1 MYVVTGM
8 FQRQTIFMERFASQ
22 FTVQFLILGGCALF
36 VLYLAGIPLLLL
48 LYGSIRSAPIGE
60 PGAVYTIQNYLKAYF
75 DKEFYSLFLNSLYFA
90 TGTCLLT
97 FLIGTFLAW
106 VSERTNTPGKKI
118 IVIMALIP
126 FIIPGILTTISWI
139 LLLSPKIGLINL
151 VVKDLLDLEA
161 GPFSVYSMWG
171 MIWAESMH
179 LFPLVFLLM
188 SAAFRNMDTSLEEA
202 ALVAGSS
209 TFGTFKRVTLP
220 LMRPAMFG
228 VLLIIFIRGIEAFEV
243 PALVGV
249 PAKISVFTTKIFLAI
264 HQYPSDFGL
273 AGAYAVTLLSISTVG
288 VLLYGRIT
296 RREERYATVTGKG
309 YRPRVIDLGT
319 WRWVTCGAAFLIFF
333 FAVLL
338 PVLVL
343 LWSSFVPF
351 YGVPS
356 RELIG
361 KMTLANYHYIFNY
374 PLAVTAFKNSI
385 YLSIGSAT
393 LVMLLTSIIAW
404 VTVKSKLPGRTLL
417 DNMTFIPIAVPGIV
431 LGVSLIW
438 VYLTLPIPIYG
449 TIWVLLLAYITKFMP
464 YGIRAASASMI
475 QINKE
480 LEEAS
485 FAAGGTWFQTFRRV
499 ILPLLMPGFTA
510 GWIYISIIALRELST
525 SILLYS
531 HESVVL
537 SIMAF
542 DLWEG
547 GQYTYVC
554 ALGVV
559 MVLVLIAMA
568 IIARTVGGKVGI
580 VG

>member
-1 MYVVTGM
+1 V
-8 FQRQTIFMERFASQ
+8 RRINSQT
-22 FTVQFLILGGCALF
+22 LILIGATLF
-36 VLYLAGIPLLLL
+36 VLYLAGVPLIML

-60 PGAVYTIQNYLKAYF
+60 PGAVYTIQNYVKAYV
-75 DKEFYSLFLNSLYFA
+75 DREFYILFLNSLYYA
-90 TGTCLLT
+90 LGTCLVT
-97 FLIGTFLAW
+97 FSIGTFLAW
-106 VSERTNTPGKKI
+106 VSERTNTPFKKLF
-118 IVIMALIP
+118 VVMALIP
-126 FIIPGILTTISWI
+126 FIIPGILSTISWI

-151 VVKDLLDLEA
+151 VVKELLGLESA
-161 GPFSVYSMWG
+161 PFNVYSMWG
-171 MIWAESMH
+171 MIWAEAIH
-179 LFPLVFLLM
+179 LYPLVFLLM

-202 ALVAGSS
+202 ALAAGSS
-209 TFGTFKRVTLP
+209 TFTTFKRITLP
-220 LMRPAMFG
+220 LMRPAMFS

-243 PALVGV
+243 PALIGV

-264 HQYPSDFGL
+264 HQFPSDFGL
-273 AGAYAVTLLSISTVG
+273 AGAYAVTLLVISTTG
-288 VLLYGRIT
+288 VLIYGKIT

-309 YRPRVIDLGT
+309 YRPRVVDLGV
-319 WRWVTCGAAFLIFF
+319 WKYVTCAICLVIFLLAVIF
-333 FAVLL
+333 
-338 PVLVL
+338 PVFVL
-343 LWSSFVPF
+343 LWSSFIPY

-356 RELIG
+356 RELMA
-361 KMTLANYHYIFNY
+361 KMTLANFHYILNY
-374 PLAVTAFKNSI
+374 PLALTAFKNSF
-385 YLSIGSAT
+385 YLSVGSAT

-404 VTVKSKLPGRTLL
+404 ITVKTKLPGRALL
-417 DNMTFIPIAVPGIV
+417 DNMTFIPIAMPGIV

-464 YGIRAASASMI
+464 YGIRAASATMI
-475 QINKE
+475 QINRE

-485 FAAGGTWFQTFRRV
+485 LTAGGTWFQTFRKV

-531 HESVVL
+531 YNSTVL

-554 ALGVV
+554 ALGVL
-559 MVLVLIAMA
+559 MVLLLVAMA
-568 IIARTVGGKVGI
+568 YTARRLGARIGIAE
-580 VG
+580 

>member
-1 MYVVTGM
+1 MRR
-8 FQRQTIFMERFASQ
+8 FNSQT
-22 FTVQFLILGGCALF
+22 LILIGAIAF
-36 VLYLAGIPLLLL
+36 VLYLAGVPLVML

-60 PGAVYTIQNYLKAYF
+60 PGATYTIQNYVKAYF
-75 DKEFYSLFLNSLYFA
+75 DKEFYFLLLNSIYYGL
-90 TGTCLLT
+90 GTCTLT

-106 VSERTNTPGKKI
+106 VSERTNTPLKKLF
-118 IVIMALIP
+118 VVMSLIP
-126 FIIPGILTTISWI
+126 FIIPGILSTISWI

-151 VVKDLLDLEA
+151 VVKDFLGLESA
-161 GPFSVYSMWG
+161 PFNIYTMWG
-171 MIWAESMH
+171 MIWAESIH
-179 LFPLVFLLM
+179 FYPLVFLLM

-202 ALVAGSS
+202 ALTAGSS
-209 TFGTFKRVTLP
+209 TFSTFCRVTLP
-220 LMRPAMFG
+220 LMRPAMFS
-228 VLLIIFIRGIEAFEV
+228 VLLINFIRGIEAFEV
-243 PALVGV
+243 PALIGV

-264 HQYPSDFGL
+264 HQFPSDFGL
-273 AGAYAVTLLSISTVG
+273 AGAYAVTLLVISTTG
-288 VLLYGRIT
+288 VLIYGRIT

-309 YRPRVIDLGT
+309 YRPRVIDLGVWKYLT
-319 WRWVTCGAAFLIFF
+319 LGVSFLIFF
-333 FAVLL
+333 LAVIL
-338 PVLVL
+338 PVFVL
-343 LWSSFVPF
+343 LWSSFIPY

-356 RELIG
+356 SELME
-361 KMTLANYHYIFNY
+361 KMTWANYQYILNY
-374 PLAVTAFKNSI
+374 PLALTAFKNSF
-385 YLSIGSAT
+385 YLSVGSAT
-393 LVMLLTSIIAW
+393 LVMLLTSLIAW
-404 VTVKSKLPGRTLL
+404 ITVKTKLPGRALL
-417 DNMTFIPIAVPGIV
+417 DNMTFIPIAMPGIV

-485 FAAGGTWFQTFRRV
+485 LTAGGTWFQTFRKV

-531 HESVVL
+531 YNSTVL

-554 ALGVV
+554 ALGVL
-559 MVLVLIAMA
+559 MVLLLVTMA
-568 IIARTVGGKVGI
+568 FVARKLGARVGI
-580 VG
+580 AE

>member
-1 MYVVTGM
+1 M
-8 FQRQTIFMERFASQ
+8 RRLNSQ
-22 FTVQFLILGGCALF
+22 ILILIGTTAF
-36 VLYLAGIPLLLL
+36 VLYLAGVPLLML

-60 PGAVYTIQNYLKAYF
+60 PGATFTIQNYIKAYF
-75 DKEFYSLFLNSLYFA
+75 DRDFYFLFLNSLYYA
-90 TGTCLLT
+90 LGTCLLT

-106 VSERTNTPGKKI
+106 VSERTNTPFKKLF
-118 IVIMALIP
+118 VVMALIP
-126 FIIPGILTTISWI
+126 FIIPGILSTISWI

-151 VVKDLLDLEA
+151 VIKQLLGLESA
-161 GPFSVYSMWG
+161 PFNVYSMWG
-171 MIWAESMH
+171 MIWAESIH
-179 LFPLVFLLM
+179 LYPLVFLLM

-202 ALVAGSS
+202 ALTAGSS
-209 TFGTFKRVTLP
+209 TFTTFRRVTLP
-220 LMRPAMFG
+220 LMRPAMFS
-228 VLLIIFIRGIEAFEV
+228 VLLIVFIRGIEAFEV
-243 PALVGV
+243 PALIGV

-264 HQYPSDFGL
+264 HQFPSDFGL
-273 AGAYAVTLLSISTVG
+273 AGAYAVTLLAISTTG
-288 VLLYGRIT
+288 VLIYGKIT

-309 YRPRVIDLGT
+309 YRPRVIDLGG
-319 WRWVTCGAAFLIFF
+319 WKYLTCAIAFLIFF
-333 FAVLL
+333 LAVVL
-338 PVLVL
+338 PAFVL
-343 LWSSFVPF
+343 LWSSFIPY

-356 RELIG
+356 RELMG
-361 KMTLANYHYIFNY
+361 KMTWANFQYILNY
-374 PLAVTAFKNSI
+374 PLALTAFKNSF
-385 YLSIGSAT
+385 YLSVGSAT
-393 LVMLLTSIIAW
+393 LVMFLTSIIAW
-404 VTVKSKLPGRTLL
+404 ITVKTKLPGRALL
-417 DNMTFIPIAVPGIV
+417 DNMTFIPIAMPGIV

-464 YGIRAASASMI
+464 YGIRASSASMI

-485 FAAGGTWFQTFRRV
+485 FTAGGTWFQTFRKV

-531 HESVVL
+531 YNSTVL

-554 ALGVV
+554 ALGVL
-559 MVLVLIAMA
+559 MVLLLLVMAFTARKLGARIGIAE
-568 IIARTVGGKVGI
+568 
-580 VG
+580 

>member
-1 MYVVTGM
+1 VKR
-8 FQRQTIFMERFASQ
+8 FNSQT
-22 FTVQFLILGGCALF
+22 LILIGATLF
-36 VLYLAGIPLLLL
+36 VLYLAGVPLVML

-60 PGAVYTIQNYLKAYF
+60 PGATYTIQNYIKAYF
-75 DKEFYSLFLNSLYFA
+75 DKEFYLLLLNSVYYAL
-90 TGTCLLT
+90 GTCTLT

-106 VSERTNTPGKKI
+106 VSERTNTPLKKLF
-118 IVIMALIP
+118 VVMSLIP
-126 FIIPGILTTISWI
+126 FIIPGILSTISWI

-151 VVKDLLDLEA
+151 AVKEILRLESA
-161 GPFSVYSMWG
+161 PFNIYSMWG
-171 MIWAESMH
+171 MIWAESIH
-179 LFPLVFLLM
+179 LYPLVFLLM

-202 ALVAGSS
+202 SLSAGSS
-209 TFGTFKRVTLP
+209 MLNTFWRITLP
-220 LMRPAMFG
+220 LMRPAMFS
-228 VLLIIFIRGIEAFEV
+228 VLLINFVRGIEDFEV
-243 PALVGV
+243 PALIGV

-264 HQYPSDFGL
+264 HQFPSDFGL
-273 AGAYAVTLLSISTVG
+273 AGAYAVTLLAISTIG
-288 VLLYGRIT
+288 VLIYGKIT
-296 RREERYATVTGKG
+296 RKEERFATVTGKG
-309 YRPRVIDLGT
+309 YRPRVIDLGAWKYAT
-319 WRWVTCGAAFLIFF
+319 LGVSFLIFF
-333 FAVLL
+333 LAVIL
-338 PVLVL
+338 PVFVL
-343 LWSSFVPF
+343 LWSSFIPY

-356 RELIG
+356 RELMS
-361 KMTLANYHYIFNY
+361 KMTLANFQYILNY
-374 PLAVTAFKNSI
+374 PLAMTAFKNSF
-385 YLSIGSAT
+385 YLSVGSAT
-393 LVMLLTSIIAW
+393 LVMLLTSMIAW
-404 VTVKSKLPGRTLL
+404 ITVKTKLPGRALL
-417 DNMTFIPIAVPGIV
+417 DNMTFIPIAMPGIV

-485 FAAGGTWFQTFRRV
+485 LTAGGTWFQTFRKV

-531 HESVVL
+531 YNSTVL

-554 ALGVV
+554 ALGVL
-559 MVLVLIAMA
+559 MVLLLLVMA
-568 IIARTVGGKVGI
+568 FTARKLGAKVGI
-580 VG
+580 AE

>member
-1 MYVVTGM
+1 MRR
-8 FQRQTIFMERFASQ
+8 FNSQT
-22 FTVQFLILGGCALF
+22 LILIGAIAF
-36 VLYLAGIPLLLL
+36 VLYLAGVPLVML
-48 LYGSIRSAPIGE
+48 LYGSVRSAPIGE
-60 PGAVYTIQNYLKAYF
+60 PGATYTIQNYVKAYF
-75 DKEFYSLFLNSLYFA
+75 DKEFYFLLLNSIYYGL
-90 TGTCLLT
+90 GTCTLT

-106 VSERTNTPGKKI
+106 VSERTNTPLKKLF
-118 IVIMALIP
+118 VVMSLIP
-126 FIIPGILTTISWI
+126 FIIPGILSTISWI

-151 VVKDLLDLEA
+151 VVKDFLGLESA
-161 GPFSVYSMWG
+161 PFNIYTMWG
-171 MIWAESMH
+171 MIWAESIH
-179 LFPLVFLLM
+179 LYPLVFLLM

-202 ALVAGSS
+202 ALTAGSS
-209 TFGTFKRVTLP
+209 TFSTFCRVTLP
-220 LMRPAMFG
+220 LMRPAMFS
-228 VLLIIFIRGIEAFEV
+228 VLLINFIRGIEAFEV
-243 PALVGV
+243 PALIGV

-264 HQYPSDFGL
+264 HQFPSDFGL
-273 AGAYAVTLLSISTVG
+273 AGAYAVTLLVISTTG
-288 VLLYGRIT
+288 VLIYGRIT

-309 YRPRVIDLGT
+309 YRPRVIDLGVWKYLT
-319 WRWVTCGAAFLIFF
+319 LGVSFLIFF
-333 FAVLL
+333 LAVIL
-338 PVLVL
+338 PVFVL
-343 LWSSFVPF
+343 LWSSFIPY

-356 RELIG
+356 RELME
-361 KMTLANYHYIFNY
+361 KMTWANYQYILNY
-374 PLAVTAFKNSI
+374 PLALTAFKNSF
-385 YLSIGSAT
+385 YLSVGSAT
-393 LVMLLTSIIAW
+393 SVMLLTSLIAW
-404 VTVKSKLPGRTLL
+404 ITVKTKLPGRALL
-417 DNMTFIPIAVPGIV
+417 DNMTFIPIAMPGIV

-485 FAAGGTWFQTFRRV
+485 LTAGGTWFQTFRKV

-531 HESVVL
+531 YNSTVL

-554 ALGVV
+554 ALGVL
-559 MVLVLIAMA
+559 MVLLLVTMA
-568 IIARTVGGKVGI
+568 FVARKLGARVGI
-580 VG
+580 AE

>member
-1 MYVVTGM
+1 LRRLNA
-8 FQRQTIFMERFASQ
+8 QA
-22 FTVQFLILGGCALF
+22 LILIGAILF
-36 VLYLAGIPLLLL
+36 VLYLAGVPLVML

-60 PGAVYTIQNYLKAYF
+60 PGAAFTIQNYVKAYF
-75 DKEFYSLFLNSLYFA
+75 DKEFYLLFLNSVYYA
-90 TGTCLLT
+90 IGTCSVT

-106 VSERTNTPGKKI
+106 VSERTNTPFKKLF
-118 IVIMALIP
+118 VVMALIP
-126 FIIPGILTTISWI
+126 FIIPGILSTIAWI

-151 VVKDLLDLEA
+151 VIKGLLGLESA
-161 GPFSVYSMWG
+161 PFNVYSMWG
-171 MIWAESMH
+171 MIWAESIH
-179 LFPLVFLLM
+179 LYPLVFLLM

-202 ALVAGSS
+202 ALTAGSS
-209 TFGTFKRVTLP
+209 TFSTFGRITLP
-220 LMRPAMFG
+220 LMRPAMFS
-228 VLLIIFIRGIEAFEV
+228 VMLIVFIRGIEAFEV
-243 PALVGV
+243 PALIGV

-264 HQYPSDFGL
+264 HQFPSDFGL
-273 AGAYAVTLLSISTVG
+273 AGAYAVTLLAISTVG
-288 VLLYGRIT
+288 VLIYGKIT

-309 YRPRVIDLGT
+309 YRPRVIDLGA
-319 WRWVTCGAAFLIFF
+319 WKYLTCAIAFLIFF
-333 FAVLL
+333 LAVIM
-338 PVLVL
+338 PVFVL
-343 LWSSFVPF
+343 LWSSFIPY

-356 RELIG
+356 WELAA
-361 KMTLANYHYIFNY
+361 KMTLANYQYILNY
-374 PLAVTAFKNSI
+374 PLAATAFKNSF
-385 YLSIGSAT
+385 YLSVGSAT
-393 LVMLLTSIIAW
+393 LVMLLTSVIAW
-404 VTVKSKLPGRTLL
+404 VTVKTKLPGRALL
-417 DNMTFIPIAVPGIV
+417 DTMAFIPIAMPGIV

-449 TIWVLLLAYITKFMP
+449 TIWVLLLAYITKYIP

-485 FAAGGTWFQTFRRV
+485 LTAGGTWFQTFRKV

-531 HESVVL
+531 YNSTVL

-554 ALGVV
+554 ALGVM
-559 MVLVLIAMA
+559 MVTLLVAMA
-568 IIARTVGGKVGI
+568 FTARKLGAKIGIAE
-580 VG
+580 

>member
-1 MYVVTGM
+1 MRR
-8 FQRQTIFMERFASQ
+8 FNSQT
-22 FTVQFLILGGCALF
+22 LILIGATLF
-36 VLYLAGIPLLLL
+36 VLYLAGVPLIML

-60 PGAVYTIQNYLKAYF
+60 PGATYTIQNYIKAYF
-75 DKEFYSLFLNSLYFA
+75 DREFYILFLNSLYYA
-90 TGTCLLT
+90 LGTCLVT

-106 VSERTNTPGKKI
+106 VSERTNTPFKKLF
-118 IVIMALIP
+118 VVMALIP
-126 FIIPGILTTISWI
+126 FIIPGILSTISWI

-151 VVKDLLDLEA
+151 AVKDILGLESA
-161 GPFSVYSMWG
+161 PFSVYTMWG
-171 MIWAESMH
+171 MIWAESIH
-179 LFPLVFLLM
+179 LYPLVFLLM

-209 TFGTFKRVTLP
+209 TFSTFRRVTLP
-220 LMRPAMFG
+220 LMRPAMFS
-228 VLLIIFIRGIEAFEV
+228 VLLVIFIRGIEAFEV
-243 PALVGV
+243 PALIGV
-249 PAKISVFTTKIFLAI
+249 PAKIAVFTTKIFLAI
-264 HQYPSDFGL
+264 HQFPSDFGL
-273 AGAYAVTLLSISTVG
+273 AGAYAVTLLAISTVG
-288 VLLYGRIT
+288 VVIYGRIT

-309 YRPRVIDLGT
+309 YRPRVIDLGG
-319 WRWVTCGAAFLIFF
+319 WKYVTCGISFCIFF
-333 FAVLL
+333 LAVIL
-338 PVLVL
+338 PVFIL
-343 LWSSFVPF
+343 LWSSFIPY

-356 RELIG
+356 RELMA
-361 KMTLANYHYIFNY
+361 KMTLGNYKYILNY
-374 PLAVTAFKNSI
+374 PLAMTAFKNSF
-385 YLSIGSAT
+385 YLSVGSAT
-393 LVMLLTSIIAW
+393 LVMLLTSLIAW
-404 VTVKSKLPGRTLL
+404 ITVKTKLPGRALL
-417 DNMTFIPIAVPGIV
+417 DNMTFIPIAMPGIV

-485 FAAGGTWFQTFRRV
+485 LTAGGTWFQTFRKV
-499 ILPLLMPGFTA
+499 LLPLLMPGFTA

-531 HESVVL
+531 YNSTVL

-554 ALGVV
+554 ALGVM
-559 MVLVLIAMA
+559 MVLLLVVMAFTARKLGAKIGIAE
-568 IIARTVGGKVGI
+568 
-580 VG
+580 

>member
-1 MYVVTGM
+1 MRR
-8 FQRQTIFMERFASQ
+8 FNSQT
-22 FTVQFLILGGCALF
+22 LILIGAIAF
-36 VLYLAGIPLLLL
+36 VLYLAGVPLVML

-60 PGAVYTIQNYLKAYF
+60 PGATYTIQNYVKAYF
-75 DKEFYSLFLNSLYFA
+75 DKEFYFLLLNSIYYGL
-90 TGTCLLT
+90 GTCTLT

-106 VSERTNTPGKKI
+106 VSERTNTPLKKLF
-118 IVIMALIP
+118 VVMSLIP
-126 FIIPGILTTISWI
+126 FIIPGILSTISWI

-151 VVKDLLDLEA
+151 VVKDFLGLESA
-161 GPFSVYSMWG
+161 PFNIYTMWG
-171 MIWAESMH
+171 MIWAESIH
-179 LFPLVFLLM
+179 LYPLVFLLM

-202 ALVAGSS
+202 ALTAGSS
-209 TFGTFKRVTLP
+209 TFSTFCRVTLP
-220 LMRPAMFG
+220 LMRPAMFS
-228 VLLIIFIRGIEAFEV
+228 VLLINFIRGIEAFEV
-243 PALVGV
+243 PALIGV

-264 HQYPSDFGL
+264 HQFPSDFGL
-273 AGAYAVTLLSISTVG
+273 AGAYAVTLLVISTTG
-288 VLLYGRIT
+288 VLIYGRIT

-309 YRPRVIDLGT
+309 YRPRVIDLGVWKYLT
-319 WRWVTCGAAFLIFF
+319 LGVSFLIFF
-333 FAVLL
+333 LAVIL
-338 PVLVL
+338 PVFVL
-343 LWSSFVPF
+343 LWSSFIPY

-356 RELIG
+356 RELIE
-361 KMTLANYHYIFNY
+361 KMTWANYQYILNY
-374 PLAVTAFKNSI
+374 PLALTAFKNSF
-385 YLSIGSAT
+385 YLSVGSAT
-393 LVMLLTSIIAW
+393 LVMLLTSLIAW
-404 VTVKSKLPGRTLL
+404 ITVKTKLPGRALL
-417 DNMTFIPIAVPGIV
+417 DNMTFIPIAMPGIV

-485 FAAGGTWFQTFRRV
+485 LTAGGTWFQTFRKV

-531 HESVVL
+531 YNSTVL

-554 ALGVV
+554 ALGVL
-559 MVLVLIAMA
+559 MVLLLVTMA
-568 IIARTVGGKVGI
+568 FVARKLGARVGI
-580 VG
+580 AE